1 MYKKILVPLDG
12 SEFSECSLA
21 DVKTLV
27 AGNRETEVVLLRILE
42 PIPEYY
48 LQHKLGG
55 TFRLEAEN
63 AAKND
68 AKDYMDKVAAELKK
82 AGISVTVTVEQG
94 KPADA
99 ILGFAR
105 KNGAELIVMTTHGR
119 SGPSRFALG
128 SVAEK
133 VIRNAG
139 VPVLSVSP
147 PGCRLQE

>member
-1 MYKKILVPLDG
+1 MPLDG

-27 AGNRETEVVLLRILE
+27 AGSPDTEVVLLRVIE
-42 PIPEYY
+42 PIPDYY
-48 LQHKLGG
+48 LQHRIGDS
-55 TFRLEAEN
+55 FRREAET

-68 AKDYMDKVAAELKK
+68 VKEYLDKAAANLKK
-82 AGISVTVTVEQG
+82 DGIAVKTTVAQG

-99 ILGFAR
+99 IIDFAV
-105 KNGAELIVMTTHGR
+105 KNDFGLIVMTTHGR

-133 VIRNAG
+133 VIRNSSI
-139 VPVLSVSP
+139 PVLSISP
-147 PGCRLQE
+147 PGCRLLE

>member
-12 SEFSECSLA
+12 SEFSECSLS

-27 AGNRETEVVLLRILE
+27 AGSRDTEVVLLRVLE
-42 PIPEYY
+42 PMPEYY
-48 LQHKLGG
+48 LQHKLGDN
-55 TFRLEAEN
+55 FRREAEN

-68 AKDYMDKVAAELKK
+68 AKEYLDKAAANLKK
-82 AGISVTVTVEQG
+82 DGISVKVNVAQG

-99 ILGFAR
+99 IIDFAR
-105 KNGAELIVMTTHGR
+105 KNDVGLIVMTTHGR

-133 VIRNAG
+133 VTRNSSI
-139 VPVLSVSP
+139 PVLSISP
-147 PGCRLQE
+147 PGCRLPD